1 MVHFQRLIPR
11 HQLPLQDPRTL
22 DSSDKLRRLSVPRHA
37 VTLKVLL
44 HEGTFGRIYGGTFHD
59 SNENKTV
66 DAIIKTVSDEASKA
80 QINTLL
86 SEGTMMTGLSHNN
99 ILGILAVSHDCQ
111 LPPLLVYPYSPKG
124 NLKRF
129 LINCRLRGGEKYT
142 LGTQDM
148 VSMAIQVAVAGVY
161 LHTQRLYHR
170 DIAARNVVM
179 DEHMHIKLAD
189 NALSRDIFPC
199 DYHCLDDNE
208 NRPVK
213 WMALESILE
222 YEYSGASDVWSFGVF
237 LWELVTLAQQ
247 PYVDIDPFELAGYL
261 KEGYR
266 LSQPMNCPD
275 DLFGM
280 MTCCWLSSPE
290 ERPTFIQLLACLQD
304 FSTALNRF
312 I

>member
-1 MVHFQRLIPR
+1 LFVS
-11 HQLPLQDPRTL
+11 QLPLQDPRTL

-170 DIAARNVVM
+170 DIAARNVVFM
-179 DEHMHIKLAD
+179 IKDSMRIQNVEYA
-189 NALSRDIFPC
+189 
-199 DYHCLDDNE
+199 
-208 NRPVK
+208 
-213 WMALESILE
+213 ESMVVRGYGPLKP
-222 YEYSGASDVWSFGVF
+222 WSFGVF